1 MPNDKINI
9 SEESFHKIGEQLIH
23 SEKKNIYPQS
33 QIFNFRNERMIYFR
47 ENNITLEQYLTQK

>member
-9 SEESFHKIGEQLIH
+9 NEETFHKIGEKLIH

-33 QIFNFRNERMIYFR
+33 QIFNFRNESDLF
-47 ENNITLEQYLTQK
+47 QGK